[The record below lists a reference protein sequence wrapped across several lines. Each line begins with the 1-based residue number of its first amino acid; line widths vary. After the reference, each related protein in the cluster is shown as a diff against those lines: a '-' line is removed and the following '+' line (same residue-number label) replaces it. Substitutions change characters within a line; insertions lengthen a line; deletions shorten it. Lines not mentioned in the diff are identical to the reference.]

1 MNGTANGLY
10 GGDLPNQINTP
21 WIDFS
26 EQSTIVG
33 WTTFTTKSI
42 FYRIIGK
49 VAIVNFN
56 ISGTS
61 NNAATSFTIPFFSG
75 SLTTVLNTCIG
86 VDNGTSNI
94 CDASIATSAS
104 TVVFNRWSAA
114 TTRTATWTTSGT
126 KTINGQIIIQIS

>member
-1 MNGTANGLY
+1 MNGVANGLHSSD
-10 GGDLPNQINTP
+10 GQNLINTP

-33 WTTFTTKSI
+33 WTTFTAKSI
-42 FYRIIGK
+42 RYNLVGK
-49 VAIVNFN
+49 VAIINFN

-75 SLTTVLNTCIG
+75 SLVTVLNTCIG

-94 CDASIATSAS
+94 CDASIATLAS

-114 TTRTATWTTSGT
+114 TTRTATWTSSGT
-126 KTINGQIIIQIS
+126 KTITGQIIIQIS